1 MRRTRGFARKRRKEG
16 SEEFVPGWSGDGQWT
31 SGNCYSAAFM
41 VRRGLL
47 VAAIASIGG
56 CNGEPGRA
64 PADEGR
70 TGDARALPEVGPLGE
85 AGPLA
90 EGGEETSCQPA
101 PEERR
106 ACRPPLDTSVCFATW
121 EERIPL
127 PCGLRVYEG
136 PIDQYLVQYIS
147 YADIPPLGGPSSICL
162 FDPTTHALA
171 GAWSIGHYL
180 HFCCESSLDIYQG
193 AASDAIID
201 AAVAMAT
208 HPPCDDAGD
217 DGASP

>member
-1 MRRTRGFARKRRKEG
+1 
-16 SEEFVPGWSGDGQWT
+16 
-31 SGNCYSAAFM
+31 M
-41 VRRGLL
+41 VCRWLF

-56 CNGEPGRA
+56 CDSEPLRA
-64 PADEGR
+64 PADG
-70 TGDARALPEVGPLGE
+70 GPVVDVGPLGD
-85 AGPLA
+85 GD
-90 EGGEETSCQPA
+90 EEPSCQPA
-101 PEERR
+101 AGERGQ
-106 ACRPPLDTSVCFATW
+106 CRPPVDNSVCFATW
-121 EERIPL
+121 EERIAL

-136 PIDQYLVQYIS
+136 PIGQYLVQYIS

-162 FDPTTHALA
+162 FDGTTHALV

-180 HFCCESSLDIYQG
+180 HYCCQSSLDVYQG

-217 DGASP
+217 DAP